1 MNILQI
7 TKKFPYPVI
16 DGEVIAINNLTK
28 GFADLGHRVTVLALN
43 TQKHYFDSAKLPP
56 NIKAQAKYLA
66 VDINTE
72 VRAGAAFFNLFT
84 TQSYNIERFW
94 SAAFEQKIAETLAS
108 QNFDLIVLET
118 IYSMRY
124 IDVIRKHTKAKVA
137 LRTHNVEYLIW
148 ERLYNE
154 EKKPLKKLYLKLL
167 ASRLKRF
174 ELEHL
179 NKADLLLPVS
189 EADMAMFKQHGCTI
203 PYHIA
208 PIGYDLSQLQ
218 TPAQQSENAVA
229 FIGSLDWMPNRE
241 GVDWF
246 MDKVWPKVTAQKPDA
261 KFYLAGRNFPAEV
274 KNMQVPGLVVVGEVE
289 DARQFVSSKAISI
302 VPLFAGSGMR
312 VKIIEAMALGRAII
326 STTVGAEGINY
337 TNGADIIIA
346 NDADTFAAA
355 VLKALNNETLR
366 QSLGQQAQILVNTQ
380 YNNHNICMAIIAFC
394 KPYL

>member
-28 GFADLGHRVTVLALN
+28 GFAALGHQVTVLALN

-56 NIKAQAKYLA
+56 DFKAQAKYQA

-72 VRAGAAFFNLFT
+72 VRASAAFFNLFT
-84 TQSYNIERFW
+84 NQSYNIERFW
-94 SAAFEQKIAETLAS
+94 SAAFEQKIAETLTS

-154 EKKPLKKLYLKLL
+154 EKQPLKKLYLKLL

-189 EADMAMFKQHGCTI
+189 EADMAMFKQHGCSI

-218 TPAQQSENAVA
+218 IPAQQSENAVA

-274 KNMQVPGLVVVGEVE
+274 KNMQVPGLVVVGEVA

-346 NDADTFAAA
+346 DDADTFAAA
-355 VLKALNNETLR
+355 EVKALNNETLR
-366 QSLGQQAQILVNTQ
+366 QSLGQQAQLLVNTQ
-380 YNNHNICMAIIAFC
+380 YSNHNICMAIIAFC